1 MSTVASFNIE
11 KAKACN
17 SFYLEAS
24 GAGGFP
30 APFDSYKTSSK
41 ELAIAVTDWQKKRLL
56 LIDGILGPKTSAAL
70 EGREW
75 TPPKGERYFIVGG
88 EKVPTPFMV
97 VNWLQ
102 PGGLSFQKVQ
112 QAIPNF
118 NGTPP
123 RDDPRPDSIDKLVL
137 HW

>member
-1 MSTVASFNIE
+1 MLPVPSYNIE

-17 SFYLEAS
+17 LFYLKAS
-24 GAGGFP
+24 GTGGFP
-30 APFDSYKTSSK
+30 APFDSYESASD
-41 ELAIAVTDWQKKRLL
+41 ELAIAVAQWQQKHLL
-56 LIDGILGPKTSAAL
+56 LVDGILGPKTSAAL

-75 TPPKGERYFIVGG
+75 TRPKGEKYFIVGG
-88 EKVPTPFMV
+88 KKVPTPFMV

-102 PGGLSFQKVQ
+102 PGGLSFLKVQ
-112 QAIPNF
+112 QAIPDF

-123 RDDPRPDSIDKLVL
+123 HDDPRPENIDKLVL